1 MAARL
6 ASKGRSA
13 NATRQR
19 SPGHDLSDRVHREL
33 ARRAEELRRAIRHHD
48 YLYYV
53 LDRPEISD
61 AEYDRLREELEA
73 IEREHPELITPDS
86 PTQRVSGRPARG
98 FAVARHTVPLL
109 SLESTR
115 DKAAVDR
122 FVARVREVA
131 PKSALL
137 LQPKLDGASIELVYA
152 RGELERAITRGNGIE
167 GEDVTANA
175 LTIRSVPRRLAGARP
190 PRKLAIRGEVMIWLR
205 DFVKLNERLVQ
216 HGEEPFAN
224 PRNAAAGSLRQL
236 DPNVTAQRPLRF
248 IAYEIL
254 AVEGRQF
261 QRDWDV
267 LQALRD
273 WGFAIPEPLER
284 GSDASDVVQYHTR
297 MAAQRETLPFE
308 IDGIVVKVDEL
319 TARTVLGATSHH
331 PRWALAYK
339 FEPRAEVTR
348 VEGITLQVGRTGAV
362 TPVAL
367 LRPVDVGGV
376 TVSRATLH
384 NRSEL
389 ERRDIRVGDLVRVQR
404 AGDVI
409 PEIVERV
416 PEPGKRR
423 GPRFRW
429 PTRCPAC
436 GTKLVE
442 RGPLTICPNRFSCP
456 AQLKRALVHI
466 ASEHGFDIPGIG
478 EETASALVE
487 SELVRQPADL
497 FKLGVEDVMKLPR
510 FARRSAE
517 KLVKA
522 IQSARRIPLDRFLYA
537 LGLPETGVVTAR
549 ALARHFRQLDALRRA
564 SLEELMAV
572 DGVGE
577 VAARAIYEAL
587 REPRTKAL
595 IDGLLA
601 AGVEVLEPAA
611 PVGGPLSGK
620 RIVFTGELKKYT
632 RSQAAALVESLGGT
646 VASSVGPSVDF
657 VVAGENPGSK
667 LEEAQRRGI
676 PILNEKG
683 FERLVGSARQRGKA
697 KPERR

>member
-1 MAARL
+1 
-6 ASKGRSA
+6 
-13 NATRQR
+13 
-19 SPGHDLSDRVHREL
+19 
-33 ARRAEELRRAIRHHD
+33 
-48 YLYYV
+48 
-53 LDRPEISD
+53 
-61 AEYDRLREELEA
+61 
-73 IEREHPELITPDS
+73 
-86 PTQRVSGRPARG
+86 
-98 FAVARHTVPLL
+98 
-109 SLESTR
+109 
-115 DKAAVDR
+115 
-122 FVARVREVA
+122 
-131 PKSALL
+131 
-137 LQPKLDGASIELVYA
+137 
-152 RGELERAITRGNGIE
+152 
-167 GEDVTANA
+167 
-175 LTIRSVPRRLAGARP
+175 
-190 PRKLAIRGEVMIWLR
+190 MIWLR

-248 IAYEIL
+248 VAYEIL

-284 GSDASDVVQYHTR
+284 GSDATDVVQYHTR

-319 TARTVLGATSHH
+319 TARTILGATSHH

-537 LGLPETGVVTAR
+537 LGLPEVGVVTAR

-611 PVGGPLSGK
+611 PAGGPLSGK
-620 RIVFTGELKKYT
+620 RIVFTGELTKYT

-667 LEEAQRRGI
+667 LEEAKRRGI

-683 FERLVGSARQRGKA
+683 FERLVGGARQRGKA

>member
-1 MAARL
+1 MAARP

-13 NATRQR
+13 NATSQR
-19 SPGHDLSDRVHREL
+19 TPGHDLSDRLHREL

-86 PTQRVSGRPARG
+86 PTQRVSGRPAQG

-115 DKAAVDR
+115 DQAAVQR

-131 PKSALL
+131 PNSALL
-137 LQPKLDGASIELVYA
+137 LQPKLDGASIELIYA

-175 LTIRSVPRRLAGARP
+175 LTIRSVPRKLAGARP

-205 DFVKLNERLVQ
+205 DFVKLNERLVE

-248 IAYEIL
+248 VAYEIL

-273 WGFAIPEPLER
+273 WGFATPEPVER
-284 GSDASDVVQYHTR
+284 GSDATDVVQYHTK

-319 TARTVLGATSHH
+319 AARTVLGTTSHH

-348 VEGITLQVGRTGAV
+348 VEGIALQVGRTGAV

-389 ERRDIRVGDLVRVQR
+389 ERRDIRVGDLARVQR

-456 AQLKRALVHI
+456 AQLKRALVHM
-466 ASEHGFDIPGIG
+466 ASENGFDIPGIG

-497 FKLGVEDVMKLPR
+497 FRLGVEDFMKLPR

-517 KLVKA
+517 KLVRA

-537 LGLPETGVVTAR
+537 LGLPEVGVVTAR
-549 ALARHFRQLDALRRA
+549 ALARHFRRLDALRRA
-564 SLEELMAV
+564 SLEDLRSV
-572 DGVGE
+572 DRIGE

-595 IDGLLA
+595 LDGLLA
-601 AGVEVLEPAA
+601 AGVEIVEPAA
-611 PVGGPLSGK
+611 PAGGPLSGK
-620 RIVFTGELKKYT
+620 RIVFTGELTKYT

-667 LEEAQRRGI
+667 LEEAKRRGI

-683 FERLVGSARQRGKA
+683 FERLVRSARKRGEA

>member
-1 MAARL
+1 MASR
-6 ASKGRSA
+6 GRTKAKDVTAVRPS
-13 NATRQR
+13 
-19 SPGHDLSDRVHREL
+19 SGHDVADARHQEL
-33 ARRAEELRRAIRHHD
+33 ARRAAELRRLIRHHD

-61 AEYDRLREELEA
+61 AEYDRLRAELEE

-86 PTQRVSGRPARG
+86 PTQRVSGRPAEG

-115 DKAAVDR
+115 ERAAVER
-122 FVARVREVA
+122 FVARVRAVA
-131 PKSALL
+131 PHSALL
-137 LQPKLDGASIELVYA
+137 LQPKLDGASVELVYS
-152 RGELERAITRGNGIE
+152 RGELQRAITRGNGVE

-175 LTIRSVPRRLAGARP
+175 RTIRSIPQRLTPRP
-190 PRKLAIRGEVMIWLR
+190 PRTLAIRGEVMIWVR
-205 DFVKLNERLVQ
+205 DFVRLNERLVER
-216 HGEEPFAN
+216 GEEPFAN

-236 DPNVTAQRPLRF
+236 DPAVTAQRPLRF

-254 AVEGRQF
+254 QVQGRQF
-261 QRDWDV
+261 QRDWEV
-267 LQALRD
+267 LEALRE
-273 WGFAIPEPLER
+273 WGFAVPEPVER
-284 GSDASDVVQYHTR
+284 GATAADVVQYHAH
-297 MAAQRETLPFE
+297 MAAQRESLPFE

-319 TARTVLGATSHH
+319 AARTLLGATSHH

-348 VEGITLQVGRTGAV
+348 VEGITLQVGRTGV
-362 TPVAL
+362 LTPVAL

-384 NRSEL
+384 NRAEL

-416 PEPGKRR
+416 PEPGRQRR
-423 GPRFRW
+423 PRFRW

-436 GTKLVE
+436 GTELVE
-442 RGPLTICPNRFSCP
+442 RGPLTICPNRLSCP
-456 AQLKRALVHI
+456 AQLKRALVHL

-478 EETASALVE
+478 QETASLLVE
-487 SELVRQPADL
+487 SGLVRQPADL
-497 FKLGVEDVMKLPR
+497 FKLDVQDFMKLPR

-517 KLVKA
+517 KIVRA
-522 IQSARRIPLDRFLYA
+522 IAAARRIPLERFLYA

-549 ALARHFRQLDALRRA
+549 ALARHFRSLDALRRA
-564 SLEELMAV
+564 SLQELRAV
-572 DGVGE
+572 KGVGE
-577 VAARAIYEAL
+577 VAAAAIYRAL
-587 REPRTKAL
+587 REARTRAL
-595 IDGLLA
+595 IDALLA
-601 AGVEVLEPAA
+601 AGVTVLEPAVPA
-611 PVGGPLSGK
+611 TGPLSGQ
-620 RIVFTGELKKYT
+620 RIVFTGELAKYT
-632 RSQAAALVESLGGT
+632 RNEAAALVESLGGT

-667 LEEAQRRGI
+667 LEEARRRGI
-676 PILNEKG
+676 PILTEKG
-683 FERLVGSARQRGKA
+683 FERLLAKAATQRS
-697 KPERR
+697 